1 MGRDVRPS
9 DMFAKGCG
17 KMVSPQKPSCDEG
30 SDGLAK
36 KAVLLCS
43 FMFPDVLQV
52 QLRRYGTLNLL
63 PGASVSEVA
72 AAYRRASLL
81 VHPDRCQ
88 GDPDAADKFARLTRA
103 RDILLE
109 NAQRVSSQLF
119 VMTLVTHATALHT
132 SRVDF
137 PKARLFTD
145 SPLKA
150 LAVLDLGVE
159 RQQSPFSSESSSQSC
174 LEKAD
179 LDVISQVSTRSS
191 QSVGLPRKSRK
202 RTKAKDFQRNSS
214 ASSSST
220 TDCPFKTL
228 RGVCH
233 RLARSLTWF
242 GRLCSPSTAC
252 EDTLRKS
259 PSEISTCPSSL
270 CTPLDTFEREVSRR
284 SYANRF
290 IQFSTW
296 AAGKMVQMHGSMC
309 IHSSIF
315 QKFLL

>member
-1 MGRDVRPS
+1 
-9 DMFAKGCG
+9 A
-17 KMVSPQKPSCDEG
+17 
-30 SDGLAK
+30 
-36 KAVLLCS
+36 
-43 FMFPDVLQV
+43 
-52 QLRRYGTLNLL
+52 
-63 PGASVSEVA
+63 
-72 AAYRRASLL
+72 
-81 VHPDRCQ
+81 
-88 GDPDAADKFARLTRA
+88 
-103 RDILLE
+103 LE
-109 NAQRVSSQLF
+109 
-119 VMTLVTHATALHT
+119 
-132 SRVDF
+132 
-137 PKARLFTD
+137 
-145 SPLKA
+145 
-150 LAVLDLGVE
+150 LDLGVE

-191 QSVGLPRKSRK
+191 QSGLLRKSRK

-220 TDCPFKTL
+220 TDCPPKTL

-259 PSEISTCPSSL
+259 PSEISTCPSPL

-290 IQFSTW
+290 IQFSLEFDPVIDPTSR
-296 AAGKMVQMHGSMC
+296 ALLNSPRRMSRTNHDGEAHKYRLSMP
-309 IHSSIF
+309 
-315 QKFLL
+315 